1 MTFVLNFQMIQWIND
16 DEQKNEGNG
25 GKGKRR
31 DHHRVGGRMKGRSRN
46 IQCVYFDSVENR
58 EYEEIVIE

>member
-1 MTFVLNFQMIQWIND
+1 MTSRRMRGM
-16 DEQKNEGNG
+16 EEK
-25 GKGKRR
+25 KKRR
-31 DHHRVGGRMKGRSRN
+31 YHHRVGGRMKGRSRN